1 MAHTCTMPPNMRGGK
16 AYKKGKKTVQT
27 LDEKVGKFSTKEP
40 GQDYARVIRLLGERR
55 VLCFCNDGIERVCK
69 IRGTLCHKRG
79 RQWIEVGDIVLVC
92 FREFE
97 AGDESPFTA
106 TAETDA
112 PTSTAAV
119 LASGR
124 KEIAD
129 IVAKFPTGHINK
141 IRKESGIHRN
151 LLLTKTAGEDDDD
164 IFDREENVEEEEE
177 LDDAAIDAI

>member
-1 MAHTCTMPPNMRGGK
+1 MRGGK

-97 AGDESPFTA
+97 AGDELMFA
-106 TAETDA
+106 TEPATDA

-129 IVAKFPTGHINK
+129 IVSKFPTGHINK

-151 LLLTKTAGEDDDD
+151 LLLTKTAGGGDDDDD
-164 IFDREENVEEEEE
+164 IFDREENAEEEEAEEE